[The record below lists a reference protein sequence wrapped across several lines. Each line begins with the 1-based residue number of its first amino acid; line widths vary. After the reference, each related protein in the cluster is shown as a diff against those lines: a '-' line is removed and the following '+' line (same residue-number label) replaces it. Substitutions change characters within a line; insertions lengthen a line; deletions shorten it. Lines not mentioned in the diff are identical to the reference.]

1 MAGLTREQRAAKQA
15 KQNAT
20 PAVPDGPV
28 PALTVLERRLQN
40 VFGEPSA
47 PVRLKEQ
54 GMFAR
59 WFNAANRVDAIWR
72 AKEMGWTGVL
82 PEMIVDLSQIGTYTL
97 SAEGYVA
104 RGERAQEVLMC
115 MPERAYHQIQMAKT
129 KRNLEMMRDVKG
141 EQHRMMEA
149 ASKKMGADFADTMQQ
164 HVGPVGGVT
173 DSYERVE
180 RVDPDV

>member
-1 MAGLTREQRAAKQA
+1 MLTREQRDAKKA
-15 KQNAT
+15 RQNAT
-20 PAVPDGPV
+20 PAPEDPNV
-28 PALTVLERRLQN
+28 PAISVLERRLQN

-47 PVRLKEQ
+47 PVRLKEA

-82 PEMIVDLSQIGTYTL
+82 PEHIVDLSQIGTFSL
-97 SAEGYVA
+97 SPDGYVS

-129 KRNLEMMRDVKG
+129 KKNLEMMRDVKG
-141 EQHRMMEA
+141 EQHRMAEA
-149 ASKKMGADFADTMQQ
+149 ASKQNGADFAEDLHK
-164 HVGPVGGVT
+164 HVGPIGSVT
-173 DSYERVE
+173 DNYERVE
-180 RVDPDV
+180 RVEPEV